1 MSYADVVIERS
12 EATVDDEYQQ
22 MLLHKSYT
30 YGFTMTMWANYVLA
44 TVLIWLIPETEMA
57 AVTGAI
63 ILMPLVGLVFS
74 QRWLRRQVPMPKI
87 NGLTKGEIAATIAVI
102 GLWLIGFIR
111 AQMLSDAGTGGKL
124 SELWGSIAG
133 AVGGAVVGLAFVY
146 FLFKVV
152 WPAARNRDQRR
163 LDRELDDEFDGDAA
177 GGQAEN

>member
-1 MSYADVVIERS
+1 MSYADVVIEHAD
-12 EATVDDEYQQ
+12 ATVDDEYQR

-44 TVLIWLIPETEMA
+44 TVLIWLIPEPKMVG
-57 AVTGAI
+57 VTVAI
-63 ILMPLVGLVFS
+63 ILMPLVGLLFS

-87 NGLTKGEIAATIAVI
+87 NGLTRGEIAAVVVVI

-111 AQMLSDAGTGGKL
+111 VQMLSEASAGGAL
-124 SELWGSIAG
+124 SETWGSIAG

-152 WPAARNRDQRR
+152 WPAARNRDQHR
-163 LDRELDDEFDGDAA
+163 LDRELDDECDGDAA
-177 GGQAEN
+177 GGQA